1 MWYSFLN
8 VKIHLIPCLI
18 IEAREQDNKIAR
30 SEKMIV
36 VYFKGD
42 FYAYEYE
49 GKTLAQVIRDYG
61 LNRKMIREWYKK

>member
-1 MWYSFLN
+1 
-8 VKIHLIPCLI
+8 
-18 IEAREQDNKIAR
+18 
-30 SEKMIV
+30 MIV
-36 VYFKGD
+36 IYFKGD

>member
-1 MWYSFLN
+1 MN
-8 VKIHLIPCLI
+8 
-18 IEAREQDNKIAR
+18 QDEILEKYNITLDDDDIR